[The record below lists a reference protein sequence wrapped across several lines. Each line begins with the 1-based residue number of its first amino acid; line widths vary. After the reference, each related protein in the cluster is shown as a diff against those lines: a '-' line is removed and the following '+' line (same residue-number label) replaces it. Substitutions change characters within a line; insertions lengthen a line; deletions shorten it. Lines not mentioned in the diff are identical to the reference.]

1 MIMYHIIYLAL
12 FYIEAKEVDR
22 GIDTEIVIDRVGR
35 EDPFRDRRVKIPRIT
50 GKICPR
56 LRSNEKIR
64 RNRKTLY
71 L

>member
-1 MIMYHIIYLAL
+1 MVICHIIYLEL
-12 FYIEAKEVDR
+12 FYIETKEVDR
-22 GIDTEIVIDRVGR
+22 GIDTEIVIAQVAR
-35 EDPFRDRRVKIPRIT
+35 EDPFRDHRVKIRRIT

-64 RNRKTLY
+64 RNRKMLY